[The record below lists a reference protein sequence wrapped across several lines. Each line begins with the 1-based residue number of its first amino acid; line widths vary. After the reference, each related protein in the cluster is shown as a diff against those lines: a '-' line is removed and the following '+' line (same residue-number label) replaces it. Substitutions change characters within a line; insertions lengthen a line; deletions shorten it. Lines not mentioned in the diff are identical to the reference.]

1 MRLGNLLNNT
11 KFRVLRDDGSL
22 SPIRYVLVEKMDTYY
37 VGAKRVGGSATRM
50 FSADV
55 EVLADEDR
63 KISNA
68 FRK

>member
-1 MRLGNLLNNT
+1 MNDT
-11 KFRVLRDDGSL
+11 EFRVLRDDGSL
-22 SPIRYVLVEKMDTYY
+22 SPIRYVLVGKIDTSY
-37 VGAKRVGGSATRM
+37 VGAKRVGGSVTRM
-50 FSADV
+50 FSADL